1 MPLAS
6 LDAFADHGD
15 VVASLGAD
23 ADPAEHLLEE
33 LARTE
38 SNPDALTNEL
48 EREGVESFRQ
58 SYRQVL
64 SSIEA
69 TVARLAAE
77 VADSAPS
84 NRVQSDRCTC

>member
-38 SNPDALTNEL
+38 SNLTP
-48 EREGVESFRQ
+48 SPT
-58 SYRQVL
+58 
-64 SSIEA
+64 SSNVRASSPFASHI
-69 TVARLAAE
+69 AR
-77 VADSAPS
+77 
-84 NRVQSDRCTC
+84 C